1 MENAFSM
8 KIDIDL
14 KSGFLQNLKR
24 EVLDSLNTEERA
36 IIEVST
42 GEMGNKPDAVK
53 LGWLKMR
60 TKEAWTKQR
69 YTKALGRTME
79 KLREAVAA
87 AEKSKSD

>member
-1 MENAFSM
+1 M

-60 TKEAWTKQR
+60 TKETWTKQR

-79 KLREAVAA
+79 KLREAVAQ
-87 AEKSKSD
+87 AEKNKSD

>member
-60 TKEAWTKQR
+60 TKETWTKQR

-79 KLREAVAA
+79 KLREAVAL
-87 AEKSKSD
+87 AEKNKSD

>member
-1 MENAFSM
+1 M

-60 TKEAWTKQR
+60 TKETRTKQR
-69 YTKALGRTME
+69 YTKALARTME

-87 AEKSKSD
+87 AEKNKSE

>member
-1 MENAFSM
+1 M
-8 KIDIDL
+8 KFDIDL

-24 EVLDSLNTEERA
+24 EVLESLNVEERA

-60 TKEAWTKQR
+60 TKETRTKQR

-79 KLREAVAA
+79 KLRAAVAA
-87 AEKSKSD
+87 AEKDKND

>member
-1 MENAFSM
+1 M

-14 KSGFLQNLKR
+14 KAGFLQGLKR
-24 EVLDSLNTEERA
+24 EVLATLTPEERA

-60 TKEAWTKQR
+60 TKQPWTKQQ
-69 YTKALGRTME
+69 YTRALARVMK
-79 KLREAVAA
+79 KLRAELEAQEA
-87 AEKSKSD
+87 KKR

>member
-1 MENAFSM
+1 M
-8 KIDIDL
+8 KFDIDL
-14 KSGFLQNLKR
+14 KSGFLQSLKR

-60 TKEAWTKQR
+60 TKESWTKQR

-87 AEKSKSD
+87 ADKNKQD

>member
-1 MENAFSM
+1 M
-8 KIDIDL
+8 KIDLDL
-14 KSGFLQNLKR
+14 KSGFLQSLKPQ
-24 EVLDSLNTEERA
+24 VLAALSPEERA

-60 TKEAWTKQR
+60 TKETWTKQR
-69 YTKALGRTME
+69 YLKALDRTMV

-87 AEKSKSD
+87 EMAKKE

>member
-1 MENAFSM
+1 M
-8 KIDIDL
+8 KFDIDL

-24 EVLDSLNTEERA
+24 EVLDSLNVEERA
-36 IIEVST
+36 IIEIST

-60 TKEAWTKQR
+60 TKETWTKQR
-69 YTKALGRTME
+69 YNKALGRTME

-87 AEKSKSD
+87 AERNKTD